1 VSAPV
6 TGVTLNK
13 TSLALAPGEKF
24 TLEPVFTP
32 ANPTNQKV
40 SWESDTPSVVTV
52 SDAGLVTAK
61 ATGTAKITVTTKDG
75 NKTATC
81 DVTVV
86 IPVTNITGVP
96 ERTDYVAAKYLWLS
110 DTKYRVVPHN
120 ATYQTVVWSVKD
132 AAGTGAYFRDDN
144 TLFVSNWGTVTVTAT
159 IVNGKGLQDYT
170 QDFNILFRDRIM
182 ITSLK
187 IDDCTIKVH
196 YPQSYEGLPYGNFHW
211 LPLDADTDVLGDM
224 RFILDDPSIA
234 ELHSTMTDRW
244 VGLRKGTTRVKAN
257 FRQLPLPND
266 VYFNLTVVE

>member
-32 ANPTNQKV
+32 ANPTNTGVIWTIDQ
-40 SWESDTPSVVTV
+40 SSTVVTV

-86 IPVTNITGVP
+86 RPVTNIEDVPTGTVHP
-96 ERTDYVAAKYLWLS
+96 ADKYLELS
-110 DTKYRVVPHN
+110 NKYKVVPYN
-120 ATYQTVVWSVKD
+120 ATYQTVVWSVKNGG
-132 AAGTGAYFRDDN
+132 GTGAVFTGD
-144 TLFVSNWGTVTVTAT
+144 TLNVSNWGTVTVTAT
-159 IVNGKGLQDYT
+159 IVNGKGLEDYT
-170 QDFNILFRDRIM
+170 KDFDILFRDRIM

-187 IDDCTIKVH
+187 IDDITITKGMKTGGVQIDAYH
-196 YPQSYEGLPYGNFHW
+196 VTPPDADMDLCWDMLYTPADSAIVDFHQKTEVGVDYWEGLK
-211 LPLDADTDVLGDM
+211 V
-224 RFILDDPSIA
+224 
-234 ELHSTMTDRW
+234 
-244 VGLRKGTTRVKAN
+244 GTTKVTAR
-257 FRQLPLPND
+257 FRQFPNIP
-266 VYFNLTVVE
+266 VTGFTLTVK